1 MCGEGEISASKG
13 DREETERGNEDIS
26 WRRQRGEMKT
36 SSGGDRKE
44 TRDEEN
50 RPLSP
55 DDIGQQYSAWNRS
68 IKSMV
73 LIRS

>member
-13 DREETERGNEDIS
+13 DREET
-26 WRRQRGEMKT
+26 
-36 SSGGDRKE
+36 
-44 TRDEEN
+44 RDEEN

-55 DDIGQQYSAWNRS
+55 DDINQQYSAWNRS